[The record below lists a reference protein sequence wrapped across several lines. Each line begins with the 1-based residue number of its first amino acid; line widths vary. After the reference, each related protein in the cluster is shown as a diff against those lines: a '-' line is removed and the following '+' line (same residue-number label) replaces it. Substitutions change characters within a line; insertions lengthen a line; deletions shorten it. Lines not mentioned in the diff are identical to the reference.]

1 MSPDPIRVLVA
12 DDQALVRHSLALM
25 IDAEP
30 DMEVVGQAGDGA
42 AAVEL
47 AACEKPD
54 VVLMD
59 IRMPR
64 CDGLEAT
71 RRIAADTSLTAVR
84 VCVLTMFELDE
95 YVFEALRAGA
105 SGFLLKDAEP
115 ERLLGAIRSIHA
127 GEPFLAPSVLARVIE
142 HTLRH
147 PTTASDDP
155 RSDSHTGL
163 GSPDSP
169 DPRNSLDSRNSP
181 RVGAITPREREVLT
195 LIGRGLNNA
204 EIESS
209 LFISR
214 GTLKTHIAHL
224 LTKLDARDRP
234 QLVIAAYE
242 AGLVG
247 R

>member
-1 MSPDPIRVLVA
+1 MTGPAGIRVVVA

-25 IDAEP
+25 VDAEP
-30 DMEVVGQAGDGA
+30 DMEVVGQAADGA
-42 AAVEL
+42 EALAL
-47 AACEKPD
+47 AASARPD

-71 RRIAADTSLTAVR
+71 RRIATAPALSQVR

-115 ERLLGAIRSIHA
+115 DRLLGAIRSIHA
-127 GEPFLAPSVLARVIE
+127 GEPALAPSVLARVIE
-142 HTLRH
+142 HTLRAR
-147 PTTASDDP
+147 TAGAPASAP
-155 RSDSHTGL
+155 
-163 GSPDSP
+163 SPAAVD
-169 DPRNSLDSRNSP
+169 LA
-181 RVGAITPREREVLT
+181 GITPREREVLT
-195 LIGRGLNNA
+195 LIGRGLNNP
-204 EIESS
+204 EIEKA

-214 GTLKTHIAHL
+214 GTLKTHIGHL
-224 LTKLDARDRP
+224 LAKLGARDRP

-247 R
+247 G

>member
-1 MSPDPIRVLVA
+1 
-12 DDQALVRHSLALM
+12 
-25 IDAEP
+25 
-30 DMEVVGQAGDGA
+30 
-42 AAVEL
+42 
-47 AACEKPD
+47 
-54 VVLMD
+54 
-59 IRMPR
+59 MPR

-71 RRIAADTSLTAVR
+71 RRIAADPSLTAVR

-147 PTTASDDP
+147 PTTASTGP
-155 RSDSHTGL
+155 RSGSHTGL
-163 GSPDSP
+163 GSPDGLGSRGGLGH
-169 DPRNSLDSRNSP
+169 RNNLDSRHSP
-181 RVGAITPREREVLT
+181 GVGAITPREREVLT